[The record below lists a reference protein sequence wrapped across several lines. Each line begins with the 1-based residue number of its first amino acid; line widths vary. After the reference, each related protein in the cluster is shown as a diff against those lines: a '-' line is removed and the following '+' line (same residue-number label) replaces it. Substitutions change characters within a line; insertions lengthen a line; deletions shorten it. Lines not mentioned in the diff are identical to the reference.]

1 MHSWNISKVNA
12 KFHCGTTIIMI
23 EPYSTEQVFE
33 RDVLYITLEITY

>member
-1 MHSWNISKVNA
+1 MVNA
-12 KFHCGTTIIMI
+12 KFHCGTTMIMI